1 MYVRVILCTR
11 KPLCL
16 LVACTLVTVR
26 AICWALP
33 YSFQNSFVIE
43 AGLTDFHKI
52 TVIVMKTTYE
62 KLKSKITNYRDCKN
76 FSSDK
81 FWQIFFEKLS
91 TENIYTNYIG
101 TVKFLQNCIN
111 ELKIFSPCKK
121 MLRGIIMSS
130 IDKFLWKKQVK
141 EFIP

>member
-1 MYVRVILCTR
+1 M
-11 KPLCL
+11 
-16 LVACTLVTVR
+16 
-26 AICWALP
+26 
-33 YSFQNSFVIE
+33 IE

-62 KLKSKITNYRDCKN
+62 KLKSKITNYRDRKN

-130 IDKFLWKKQVK
+130 IDKSL
-141 EFIP
+141 